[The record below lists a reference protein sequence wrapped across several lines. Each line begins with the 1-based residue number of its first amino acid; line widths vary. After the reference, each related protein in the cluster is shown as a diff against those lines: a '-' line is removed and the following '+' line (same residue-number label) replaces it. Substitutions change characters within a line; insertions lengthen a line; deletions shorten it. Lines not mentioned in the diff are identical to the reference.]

1 MAEFA
6 SRWPDMRL
14 WAIERLKEQ
23 ITAKVSAERDESLA
37 EQIVVSVTPAQ
48 MATSVSR
55 TFMVTVEV
63 WGARKKAA
71 FDLCGEAAYILESSP
86 RRGFIVTT
94 ELNAGPNEQRDEAG
108 SYYYDATVMVT
119 ASRL

>member
-14 WAIERLKEQ
+14 WAIGRLREEL
-23 ITAKVSAERDESLA
+23 AGKVSAERDENLA

-48 MATSVSR
+48 IVTAVSR

-63 WGARKKAA
+63 WKQGKKAA
-71 FDLCGEAAYILESSP
+71 FDRCGEAAYILESTP